1 MGIQTSLLGIVLAT
15 FSTFFLGALW
25 YSPFLF
31 GKLWVRAHRYTP
43 EKLVEMRAGAARA
56 YGVSLVCYA
65 VMAICLAALIER
77 LGLHSALAGAKL
89 GGLCWLGFA
98 ATIGLTANMF
108 SEKPLSTYLIDAGF
122 QLVYLVTMSV
132 LLALWR

>member
-1 MGIQTSLLGIVLAT
+1 MEIQTSLLAIVVAA
-15 FSTFFLGALW
+15 FSTFALGALW

-31 GKLWVRAHRYTP
+31 GRLWVKAHGYTP
-43 EKLVEMRAGAARA
+43 DKLVQMRAGAARA

-65 VMAICLAALIER
+65 VMAICLALLIAR
-77 LGLHSALAGAKL
+77 LGIADAAAAVKL
-89 GGLCWLGFA
+89 GALCWAGFA
-98 ATIGLTANMF
+98 ATLGLTANMF

-122 QLVYLVTMSV
+122 QLVYMVMMSL

>member
-1 MGIQTSLLGIVLAT
+1 MGIHTSLLAIVAVT
-15 FSTFFLGALW
+15 FLTFLLGALW
-25 YSPFLF
+25 YSPLLF
-31 GKLWVRAHRYTP
+31 GRLWVRAHGYTP
-43 EKLVEMRAGAARA
+43 EKLVEMRTGAARA

-65 VMAICLAALIER
+65 VMAVCLAVLIEQLGIHSAPAGAR
-77 LGLHSALAGAKL
+77 LGA
-89 GGLCWLGFA
+89 LCWLGFV

-122 QLVYLVTMSV
+122 QLVYLIAMSV